1 MMSVTDEQM
10 NMECWSN
17 NTDRAELKYLEG
29 KLLSSVFS
37 IKSHNELPVTYLK
50 EVRLWLLRF

>member
-1 MMSVTDEQM
+1 MTVTDERM

-17 NTDRAELKYLEG
+17 NTDMSELKYLEG
-29 KLLSSVFS
+29 KLLSSVSS

-50 EVRLWLLRF
+50 EVRLWLFRF